1 MPLPKV
7 RDHMV
12 SAAEL
17 HTLSPDVDIY
27 DAVEFLLK
35 HRISGAP
42 VTDGE
47 KLVGIIS
54 EKDCL
59 KLLTEG
65 GVGADIPRG
74 TVEQYMT
81 RKVVSIPSKMDIY
94 YAAGIFLRNHFRRM
108 PIVDDDKLMGQISR
122 RDILSA
128 VQEKLTEER
137 KASEGR

>member
-7 RDHMV
+7 RDYMV
-12 SAAEL
+12 QASEL

-27 DAVEFLLK
+27 DAVDFLLK

-42 VTDGE
+42 VTEGE
-47 KLVGIIS
+47 KLVGILS

-59 KLLTEG
+59 KLLAEG

-74 TVEQYMT
+74 NVEQYMT
-81 RKVVSIPSKMDIY
+81 RKVVSIPSKMDVY

-108 PIVDDDKLMGQISR
+108 PIVDDDKLVGQISR
-122 RDILSA
+122 RDILYA
-128 VQEKLTEER
+128 LQQKLSEEL
-137 KASEGR
+137 KAAEGK